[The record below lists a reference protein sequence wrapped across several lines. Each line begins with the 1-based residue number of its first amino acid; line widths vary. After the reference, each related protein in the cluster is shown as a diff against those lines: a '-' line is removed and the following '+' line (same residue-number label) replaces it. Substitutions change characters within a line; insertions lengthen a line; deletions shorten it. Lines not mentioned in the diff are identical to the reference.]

1 MQVLHRTLLPAERG
15 ERKPGELL
23 PVVSRY
29 YYDRQPRLE
38 EHRLPEPLPK
48 KSSIQQFMELMSAS
62 GAAPSAITSFRLHY
76 QRLHEGDRG
85 FLPEEAIRPTEF
97 LADFGDFDDYVDAGR
112 AAMDKATVIKL
123 NGGLGTSMGLD
134 GAKTL
139 LPVRDGLNFLD
150 LIARQMLAL
159 RSDVGTKIP
168 LVLMNSFRTAKDSD
182 RVLAGYPNL
191 PVSNLPLSF
200 LQNMVPKVLEDGLA
214 PAEHDRRPEL
224 GWCPPGH
231 GDLYTA
237 IKSSGL
243 LEQLIGRGIEYAF
256 VSNADNL
263 GAALDPSLLGYM
275 VAKGLD
281 FMLEA
286 ADRTP
291 ADRKGGHLCQLLD
304 GRLALR
310 ESAQCPP
317 EQADVFQDVS
327 RHRYFN
333 TNNLWVH
340 LTTLN
345 RLLEEHGGF
354 LPLPTVVNRKTLD
367 PRDPASPRVFQLET
381 VMGTAIS
388 LFQNTAAVRVPRRRF
403 SPVKNTNDL
412 LGVRSDA
419 YDLSDDGR
427 IVLSAGRSEPPVI
440 RLDDEFFKMIDDF
453 EKRFPKGPPSLRQC
467 DRLTV
472 EGDVTFGSRVAI
484 EGETFVRAIAEATVP
499 DGSILSGRVDLGT

>member
-1 MQVLHRTLLPAERG
+1 MKRMNFWTSVSPAWWAMYAYHG
-15 ERKPGELL
+15 TA
-23 PVVSRY
+23 VSRATGNHIHQ
-29 YYDRQPRLE
+29 RQLVSQAR
-38 EHRLPEPLPK
+38 RFGV
-48 KSSIQQFMELMSAS
+48 KSSARANISTKNIQPIGDLPDSETFDQYIEAGQSAVAN
-62 GAAPSAITSFRLHY
+62 AA
-76 QRLHEGDRG
+76 
-85 FLPEEAIRPTEF
+85 
-97 LADFGDFDDYVDAGR
+97 
-112 AAMDKATVIKL
+112 VIKL

-134 GAKTL
+134 RAKTL
-139 LPVRDGLNFLD
+139 LRARDNLSFLD
-150 LIARQMLAL
+150 LMARQILAL
-159 RSDVGTKIP
+159 RNQVGTDVP
-168 LVLMNSFRTAKDSD
+168 LVLMNNYRTQKDSD
-182 RVLAGYPNL
+182 RALAEYPEL
-191 PVSNLPLSF
+191 PVAGLPLGF
-200 LQNMVPKVLEDGLA
+200 LQNKVPKILENGLT
-214 PAEHDRRPEL
+214 PAENDEQPEL

-237 IKSSGL
+237 IKGSGL
-243 LEQLIGRGIEYAF
+243 LDRLIERGVKFAF

-263 GAALDPSLLGYM
+263 GAALDPALLGYM
-275 VAKGLD
+275 VAEGLD

-317 EQADVFQDVS
+317 EEADAFQDVG

-340 LTTLN
+340 LPTLN

-367 PRDPASPRVFQLET
+367 PRDPTSPRVFQLET

-388 LFQNTAAVRVPRRRF
+388 LFPKAAAVRVPRRRF

-427 IVLSAGRSEPPVI
+427 IVLAKERTEPPVI
-440 RLDDEFFKMIDDF
+440 RLDENFFKMIDDF
-453 EKRFPKGPPSLRQC
+453 EARFPSGVPSLRHC

-472 EGDVTFGSRVAI
+472 EGDVTFGLGVMI
-484 EGETFVRAIAEATVP
+484 EGEAVVYASGKASVP
-499 DGSILSGRVDLGT
+499 DGTVLSGRVDLGSEGLRVKG

>member
-1 MQVLHRTLLPAERG
+1 MRDARVPA
-15 ERKPGELL
+15 
-23 PVVSRY
+23 
-29 YYDRQPRLE
+29 
-38 EHRLPEPLPK
+38 
-48 KSSIQQFMELMSAS
+48 
-62 GAAPSAITSFRLHY
+62 SAIASFRFHY
-76 QRLHEGDRG
+76 QRLCEGERG
-85 FLPEEAIRPTEF
+85 FLSEKVIQPLGPLPGFEHFSKYLEPGRSAMT
-97 LADFGDFDDYVDAGR
+97 R
-112 AAMDKATVIKL
+112 AAVIKL

-134 GAKTL
+134 RAKTL

-150 LIARQMLAL
+150 LIARQVLTL
-159 RSDVGTKIP
+159 RSEMGTDIP
-168 LVLMNSFRTAKDSD
+168 LVLMNSFHTAKDTDSA
-182 RVLAGYPNL
+182 LAGYPEL
-191 PVSNLPLSF
+191 AIDDLPLGF

-214 PAEHDRRPEL
+214 PAESGRQPEL

-237 IKSSGL
+237 IKGSGL
-243 LEQLIGRGIEYAF
+243 LDRMIERDIEYAF

-275 VAKGLD
+275 VAEGLD
-281 FMLEA
+281 FMMEV
-286 ADRTP
+286 ADRTA

-304 GRLALR
+304 DRLALR

-317 EQADVFQDVS
+317 EEAGTFQDVD

-340 LTTLN
+340 LPTLS
-345 RLLEEHGGF
+345 RLLEDHGGF

-367 PRDPASPRVFQLET
+367 PRDPTSSNVFQLET

-388 LFQNTAAVRVPRRRF
+388 LFPNSAAVRVPRGRF

-419 YDLSDDGR
+419 YDLSADGR
-427 IVLSAGRSEPPVI
+427 IVLRAGRNEPPVI
-440 RLDDEFFKMIDDF
+440 RLDEDSFKMIDDF
-453 EKRFPKGPPSLRQC
+453 EVRFPCGPPSLRLC

-472 EGDVTFGSRVAI
+472 KGDVTFGSGIII
-484 EGETFVRAIAEATVP
+484 EGEAVVCAGAKVSVP
-499 DGSILSGRVDLGT
+499 DGTVIRGTIDL

>member
-1 MQVLHRTLLPAERG
+1 MRDASAPTPA
-15 ERKPGELL
+15 
-23 PVVSRY
+23 
-29 YYDRQPRLE
+29 
-38 EHRLPEPLPK
+38 
-48 KSSIQQFMELMSAS
+48 IA
-62 GAAPSAITSFRLHY
+62 SFRLHY
-76 QRLHEGDRG
+76 QRLCDGERG
-85 FLPEEAIRPTEF
+85 FLPEKDIQPIGSLPDSE
-97 LADFGDFDDYVDAGR
+97 DFDTYLEAGR
-112 AAMDKATVIKL
+112 SAAARTAVIKL

-134 GAKTL
+134 RAKTL
-139 LPVRDGLNFLD
+139 LPVRDNLSFLD
-150 LIARQMLAL
+150 LIARQVLSL
-159 RSDVGTKIP
+159 RNQVGTEVP
-168 LVLMNSFRTAKDSD
+168 LVLMNSYRTSKDSD
-182 RVLAGYPNL
+182 RVLAGYPEL
-191 PVSNLPLSF
+191 RVADLPLGF
-200 LQNMVPKVLEDGLA
+200 LQNMVPKVLEDGLT
-214 PAEHDRRPEL
+214 PADHDEQSDL

-237 IKSSGL
+237 IKGSGL
-243 LEQLIGRGIEYAF
+243 LDQLIQRGIEYAF

-275 VAKGLD
+275 VAEGLD

-317 EQADVFQDVS
+317 EEADAFQDVG
-327 RHRYFN
+327 RHHYFN

-340 LTTLN
+340 LPTLN

-388 LFQNTAAVRVPRRRF
+388 LFPKAAAVRVPRRRF

-419 YDLSDDGR
+419 FDLGDDGR

-440 RLDDEFFKMIDDF
+440 RLDEDFYKMIDDF
-453 EKRFPKGPPSLRQC
+453 EERFPNGAPSLRLC

-472 EGDVTFGSRVAI
+472 EGDVTFGADVAAK
-484 EGETFVRAIAEATVP
+484 GQTDVRARGAVHVP
-499 DGSILSGRVDLGT
+499 DGTVLSGRVEL